1 MRSAAGN
8 RAAKD
13 RTDGHAGGTVVRMGE
28 GAAGAG
34 GTAAG
39 SGPGAAGTA
48 PACGDGAAQRAVRR
62 ARQAASRARQAAASE
77 AERAGRVREMFARPV
92 HDYMYKALGRPVA
105 VLRAGGTAPLEELGL
120 DELRAGGFEITVT
133 TVDQDHPATRAALAA
148 GGTGTEGTGTW
159 PSGRTGQEPRA
170 PAGSGAALPEGGT
183 GRSGQH
189 DPGGLRGQHDPGSLP
204 GQHGSR
210 GQAGPPGTGTPVPG
224 DTPILGDLRSIPLPP
239 RSFDILYCALLL
251 ERIPHATL
259 VLDRFLAALRPGGLI
274 LLRARDRDCAAA
286 ALDRLLPE
294 VARRVIWARL
304 HPGEPGPFPAV
315 YDPLASERGIRAY
328 AARRDLV
335 IIRRETA
342 RTPPGAPSRLADA
355 VSAARTFIAWLS
367 RGRLT
372 DAHDEL
378 LYVIRRPE
386 DRFARLV

>member
-8 RAAKD
+8 RTAED
-13 RTDGHAGGTVVRMGE
+13 RTDGHAAGTVVRMGE

-48 PACGDGAAQRAVRR
+48 PACGDSAAQRAVRR
-62 ARQAASRARQAAASE
+62 ARQTASRARQAAASE
-77 AERAGRVREMFARPV
+77 AERTGRVREMFARPV

-133 TVDQDHPATRAALAA
+133 TVDQDHPATRVALAA
-148 GGTGTEGTGTW
+148 EGTGTW
-159 PSGRTGQEPRA
+159 PSGRTGQDPRA
-170 PAGSGAALPEGGT
+170 AAGSGAALREGRT
-183 GRSGQH
+183 GRSEQH
-189 DPGGLRGQHDPGSLP
+189 DPENLRE
-204 GQHGSR
+204 QHGSR
-210 GQAGPPGTGTPVPG
+210 GQAGPPGAGAPIPG

-274 LLRARDRDCAAA
+274 LLRVRDRDCAAA

-294 VARRVIWARL
+294 VARRAIWARL

-315 YDPLASERGIRAY
+315 YDPLVSERGIRAY
-328 AARRDLV
+328 ATRRDIV